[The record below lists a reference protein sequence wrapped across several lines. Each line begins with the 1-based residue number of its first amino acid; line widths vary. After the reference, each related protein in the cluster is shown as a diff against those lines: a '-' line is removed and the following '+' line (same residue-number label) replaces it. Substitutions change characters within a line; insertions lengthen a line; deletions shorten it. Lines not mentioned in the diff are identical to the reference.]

1 LEDDFGQSAVL
12 SGAQAMTTIVVITSI
27 FAPTEAVRGFAARDD
42 LRVIVV
48 GDQKTPDDWVLE
60 GVEYLSPDSQTS
72 SGFAI
77 ADVLPWNHYA
87 RKMIGYVAAARRGAQ
102 VIVDTDD
109 DNIPKQSWM
118 MPSFDGVYA
127 HSAQRGYVNVY
138 RFFSDELIWP
148 RGFPLRH
155 VREAPALL
163 EHQETARIG
172 IWQFLAD
179 EDPDVDAVYRL
190 LLNKEVRFKERSPL
204 VLREGAICP
213 INSQNTAF
221 RREVFPLLYLP
232 AHVSFRFT
240 DILRGIVA
248 QPILWRFGFRVGFGG
263 ATVRQERNPHD
274 YLKDFV
280 DEVSMHRDGE
290 RAFKLVELAVSGAAN
305 IAEALR
311 LAYSALHLNGIVSA
325 KELVLLDRWLHD
337 IRAV

>member
-1 LEDDFGQSAVL
+1 
-12 SGAQAMTTIVVITSI
+12 MTTIVVITSI
-27 FAPTEAVRGFAARDD
+27 FAPTDAVRAFAARDD

-48 GDQKTPDDWVLE
+48 GDRKTPEDWSLD
-60 GVEYLSPDSQTS
+60 GVEYLSPDAQTR

-87 RKMIGYVAAARRGAQ
+87 RKMIGYIAAARQGAQ

-109 DNIPKQSWM
+109 DNIPKRLWTI
-118 MPSFDGVYA
+118 PSFDGVYA
-127 HSAQRGYVNVY
+127 HAAERGYVNVY

-148 RGFPLRH
+148 RGFPLRC
-155 VREAPALL
+155 VRDAPALT
-163 EHQETARIG
+163 EEQENARIG

-179 EDPDVDAVYRL
+179 KDPDVDAVYRL
-190 LLNKEVRFKERSPL
+190 LLGKEVRFKERKPL

-221 RREVFPLLYLP
+221 RQEIFPLLYLP
-232 AHVSFRFT
+232 AYVNFRFT

-248 QPILWRFGFRVGFGG
+248 QPILWRFGYRVGFGK
-263 ATVRQERNPHD
+263 ATVWQERNLHD

-290 RAFKLVELAVSGAAN
+290 QVFKLVERSIGGAQT
-305 IAEALR
+305 IEDALR
-311 LAYSALHLNGIVSA
+311 LAYNALQQNNIVPA
-325 KELVLLDRWLHD
+325 EELVLLNHWLED
-337 IRAV
+337 IRAQ